1 MRDLYIKYLV
11 IIKTVGGVDF
21 EHVAPYPVSYPSLFV
36 KMTLSVS
43 RDSWLSFHTY
53 LMKMVTENSSL
64 KKHSVKLEIIKTPLM
79 SIVCMPDKNGVL
91 TMTY

>member
-1 MRDLYIKYLV
+1 M

-21 EHVAPYPVSYPSLFV
+21 QHVAPYPVSYPSLFV
-36 KMTLSVS
+36 KMKISVCG
-43 RDSWLSFHTY
+43 DSWLFFYTY
-53 LMKMVTENSSL
+53 LMKMVTENTSL

>member
-1 MRDLYIKYLV
+1 MHDLYIKYLV
-11 IIKTVGGVDF
+11 IIKTVGVVDF
-21 EHVAPYPVSYPSLFV
+21 EHVAPYPVSYPSLIV
-36 KMTLSVS
+36 KMTISVCG
-43 RDSWLSFHTY
+43 DSCLSFFRY
-53 LMKMVTENSSL
+53 MMRMVTENTSL